1 MNKDIPKIKT
11 AKALKDYKLELTFE
25 DGVFGTVDLSKYKGK
40 GIFEF
45 WNDYK
50 KFENF
55 RIINNYVTWN
65 DDLDFDTLNFYL
77 TITNKSFE
85 EYANC

>member
-11 AKALKDYKLELTFE
+11 AIAQNGYKLELTFE
-25 DGVFGTVDLSKYKGK
+25 DGVYGIVDFLKFKGK
-40 GIFEF
+40 GIFKY
-45 WNDYK
+45 WNVYK
-50 KFENF
+50 NFENF
-55 RIINNYVTWN
+55 KIVDNYLTWN
-65 DDLDFDTLNFYL
+65 DDIDFDTLNLYL

>member
-11 AKALKDYKLELTFE
+11 AIAQNGYKLELTFE
-25 DGVFGTVDLSKYKGK
+25 DGVYGIVDFLKFKGK
-40 GIFEF
+40 GIFKY
-45 WNDYK
+45 WNEYK
-50 KFENF
+50 NFENF
-55 RIINNYVTWN
+55 KIVDNYLTWN
-65 DDLDFDTLNFYL
+65 DDIDFDTLNLYL

>member
-11 AKALKDYKLELTFE
+11 AIAQNGYKLELTFD
-25 DGVFGTVDLSKYKGK
+25 DGVFGIIDLSEKVGK
-40 GIFEF
+40 GVFEY
-45 WNDYK
+45 WNN
-50 KFENF
+50 EQNF
-55 RIINNYVTWN
+55 KNFKIINNYLTWN
-65 DDLDFDTLNFYL
+65 DDLDFDTLNLYL